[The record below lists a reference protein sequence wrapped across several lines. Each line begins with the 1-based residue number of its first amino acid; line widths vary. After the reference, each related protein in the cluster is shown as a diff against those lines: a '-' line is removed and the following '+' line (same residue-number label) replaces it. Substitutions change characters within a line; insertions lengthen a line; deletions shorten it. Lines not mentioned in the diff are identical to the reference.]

1 MFYETSEVKNATDTG
16 MLYVI
21 AKYWLTEEAHDRD
34 PDNPYFTEEFRFSP
48 NWFTTVTVDGVDSRD
63 TIPDE
68 VNAAV
73 ESRWRIAVRDR
84 ERGDA
89 TTRATITQEYIRAG
103 KVIRQL
109 DQRAKEPTRVDDDP
123 NGLLAEDGVTD
134 MRGAKHDRPGAV
146 RP

>member
-34 PDNPYFTEEFRFSP
+34 PDNPYFTEELRFSP
-48 NWFTTVTVDGVDSRD
+48 NWFTSRD
-63 TIPDE
+63 TIPAE
-68 VNAAV
+68 INERV
-73 ESRWRIAVRDR
+73 ERRWRIAVSRR

-89 TTRATITQEYIRAG
+89 TARAIIAQEHIRAG
-103 KVIRQL
+103 VVIRRVDQL
-109 DQRAKEPTRVDDDP
+109 AKEPTRVDDNDP
-123 NGLLAEDGVTD
+123 NGLLAEDGVTA

>member
-34 PDNPYFTEEFRFSP
+34 PDNPYFTEEFRYSP
-48 NWFTTVTVDGVDSRD
+48 GWFKSRD
-63 TIPDE
+63 AIPDE
-68 VNAAV
+68 VNEDV
-73 ESRWRIAVRDR
+73 EARWRVAVSRR

-89 TTRATITQEYIRAG
+89 TARVTIAQEHTRAG
-103 KVIRQL
+103 VVIRRL
-109 DQRAKEPTRVDDDP
+109 DQRAKEPTRVDDNDP

-134 MRGAKHDRPGAV
+134 MRGAKHNRPGAV